1 MVLAALS
8 AANGHCGVKLTSGSL
23 DLLKQEKQVN
33 VEYVYDGMTV
43 RPDKKEVPEKDY
55 IARKVAE
62 FDKKE
67 AGRGESWRERWFGDR
82 AAIYQPKFC
91 DTLNQRLSARKIDL
105 QFGSFKQAK
114 YTLVLKT
121 TYTELG
127 WKFSDIIQHPFLI
140 NAQATF
146 VETRNRTNVP
156 AEITII
162 KAAGSADRSDFAGR
176 GLAEAYGN
184 AGKELGILLSKKL
197 R

>member
-1 MVLAALS
+1 
-8 AANGHCGVKLTSGSL
+8 L
-23 DLLKQEKQVN
+23 DFLKQENQVN
-33 VEYVYDGMTV
+33 LEYVYDGMTV
-43 RPDKKEVPEKDY
+43 RPDKKEVPEQDY

-62 FDKKE
+62 FDRKE
-67 AGRGESWRERWFGDR
+67 AGRGELWREHWFGNR
-82 AAIYQPKFC
+82 AGIYQPKFC
-91 DTLNQRLSARKIDL
+91 EALNQRLSAKKIDL

-127 WKFSDIIQHPFLI
+127 WKFSDVIQHPFLI

-146 VETRNRTNVP
+146 VETQNRTNVP

-162 KAAGSADRSDFAGR
+162 KAPGSAVGSDFGGR

-184 AGKELGILLSKKL
+184 AGKELGIFLSKKL
-197 R
+197 K